1 MIRQNHVPEQKLRI
15 VVFGVRT
22 LPPSNGAAG
31 SETVAEELY
40 PRFVE
45 RGHQVV
51 VYCRKY
57 RGIKTERRKIYRGLQ
72 LIHLPTVR
80 WQGFDTLLHSLLCV
94 MHIIVYNTGDVLH
107 IHNAGNS
114 IWLPLL
120 RLFRKRCFLVADG
133 FDWKRDRWPF
143 YAKLY
148 LRMTAAL
155 AMRFPKNLIVD
166 NVFVQRHYEEQFG
179 VSPAYIPYGVQIKD
193 VTGTGT
199 LARLGLK
206 KERYILFVG
215 RFIPEKGVH
224 YLINA
229 FEQVDT
235 DMKLVLVG
243 GSLFGEEWV
252 KKLKSTK
259 DPRILFPGYLYG
271 KAVDELLQHCYLY
284 VQPSDVEGLSPVIL
298 RAMGAGR
305 CVVSSDIPENRFLV
319 EGHGHLFEK
328 GSSDSLK
335 TALNRL
341 LHDPEEVAQKGRE
354 AQEFAKAKFSWD
366 TVAEQHLAL
375 FMQV

>member
-1 MIRQNHVPEQKLRI
+1 MIETKLRI

-57 RGIKTERRKIYRGLQ
+57 PGVKTERYKTYRGLQ
-72 LIHLPTVR
+72 LIHLPTVH
-80 WQGFDTLLHSLLCV
+80 WQGFDTLLHSLLCT
-94 MHIIVYNTGDVLH
+94 MHIILFNTGDVIH

-120 RLFRKRCFLVADG
+120 RLFGKKCFVVVDG

-155 AMRFPKNLIVD
+155 AMRLPKNLIVD
-166 NVFVQRHYEEQFG
+166 NVFVQRHYLERFG
-179 VSPAYIPYGVQIKD
+179 VSPTFIPYGVQVKE

-199 LARLGLK
+199 LAKLGLK
-206 KERYILFVG
+206 KGRYILFVG
-215 RFIPEKGVH
+215 RFIPEKGLH
-224 YLINA
+224 YLIEA
-229 FEQVDT
+229 FEKLDT
-235 DMKLVLVG
+235 DMNLVLVG
-243 GSLFGEEWV
+243 GSLFGEDWV
-252 KKLKSTK
+252 NKLKSTK

-271 KAVDELLQHCYLY
+271 EWVDELLQHCYLY

-319 EGHGHLFEK
+319 EGHGYLFEK
-328 GSSDSLK
+328 GNVESLRSV
-335 TALNRL
+335 LDGL
-341 LHDPEEVAQKGRE
+341 LSNEAEVARVGQVAQKHVRDHY
-354 AQEFAKAKFSWD
+354 SWD
-366 TVAEQHLAL
+366 TVALQHLDL
-375 FMQV
+375 FTRR